1 MAKHI
6 VDESLP
12 HILGD
17 CLTVGTL
24 RRFLNSCDIPDDTKL
39 AVKSPVNLVVWE
51 TRVIH
56 LEKARVHSQNPY
68 AYTLA
73 DDGSEK
79 VLVIG

>member
-12 HILGD
+12 HFLGD

-24 RRFLNSCDIPDDTKL
+24 RRFLNSRDIPDDTKL
-39 AVKSPVNLVVWE
+39 AVNSSVNQVVWE
-51 TRVIH
+51 VRAIH
-56 LEKARVHSQNPY
+56 LRKAKVRSQNPY
-68 AYTLA
+68 VYTLV